1 MFERF
6 AETASPTRPLVIAL
20 AACFAPMAAHAQA
33 TAPEAPAPAASAASA
48 AEAAPPLAATPASA
62 PESGKLPP
70 VIVTAERRSENAKDV
85 PMAITTLSGE
95 KLDVLNSS
103 GEDVRMLSGRVPSL
117 NIESSF
123 GRAFPRFYLRG
134 YGNTDFRLNAS
145 QPVSL
150 VYDEVVQEAAILK
163 GFPVFDLDQIEVL
176 AGPQGTLFGRNTPAG
191 VVKFDSA
198 KPERRFGG
206 YGSISYGSFNS
217 VNAEGA
223 INFPLSETTAARVS
237 LISQNRDDWVDN
249 TNPAGPT
256 QEFEGYHDTAA
267 RAQVLYKPHKDFSAL
282 FNVHA
287 RDLDG
292 SARLFRANIIK
303 PGSNELVDGFDETKV
318 AFDGANESRL
328 QTHGANARLSWGL
341 SGMTLHSITG
351 YESLDTYNRG
361 DIDGSAGPYFG
372 PFEPGVS
379 VPFPSETADGIPKH
393 RQFTQE
399 LRLESSDSAPLG
411 WQAGVYY
418 FDEDYTI
425 ESFSYDSLG
434 GGAQNAYSRSQQ
446 KNKAYAAFG
455 ALKYAV
461 TPELSVRG
469 GLRYTRDEKDFELQA
484 YESSVFGTPGTL
496 ADLQAA
502 GEVTKSLSKSK
513 MSWDLSS
520 TYKLSPEL
528 NVYGRVANG
537 FRAASVQGAGQFNGQ
552 STADP
557 ETNTS
562 FEAGLKAD
570 LFDNRARVNFN
581 VFHYTVK
588 DQQLTAVGGDSNAVR
603 LLNAEK
609 TVGQGFELDLQAYLN
624 ENLLVTLGGS
634 YNDTKIKDADLGVGT
649 CASCTVTD
657 PIVGGF
663 AMIDGNPLP
672 QAPKW
677 TANFTLR
684 YGMPAGDGGEF
695 FVFTDWA
702 YRSKVNFFLYESVE
716 FTGKPLTVGGLRV
729 GYNWGNGKYEA
740 ALFARNITNQIR
752 VVGGIDFNNLTGF
765 INEPRTFGAQF
776 KATF

>member
-20 AACFAPMAAHAQA
+20 AACFAPMAAQAQA
-33 TAPEAPAPAASAASA
+33 TTTPEAPAPAASAV
-48 AEAAPPLAATPASA
+48 AAPAAASA
-62 PESGKLPP
+62 PEPAKLAP

-150 VYDEVVQEAAILK
+150 VYDDIVQEAPILK
-163 GFPVFDLDQIEVL
+163 GFPVFDIDQIEVL

-191 VVKFDSA
+191 VVKFDSV

-217 VNAEGA
+217 INAEGA
-223 INFPLSETTAARVS
+223 INIPLSETTAARVS

-249 TNPAGPT
+249 TNPSGPT

-267 RAQVLYKPHKDFSAL
+267 RAQLLYKPHKDFSAL
-282 FNVHA
+282 FNLHA

-303 PGSNELVDGFDETKV
+303 PGSNELVDGFDEKKV
-318 AFDGANESRL
+318 AFDGANESKL
-328 QTHGANARLSWGL
+328 TTKGANAKLSWGL

-372 PFEPGVS
+372 PE

-393 RQFTQE
+393 RQISQE
-399 LRLESSDSAPLG
+399 VRLESAGSAPLG

-418 FDEDYTI
+418 FDEDYTM

-455 ALKYAV
+455 ALKYTV

-469 GLRYTRDEKDFELQA
+469 GLRYTRDEKDFALQA
-484 YESSVFGTPGTL
+484 YDSSVFGTPATL

-502 GEVTKSLSKSK
+502 GPVTASLSKSK

-520 TYKLSPEL
+520 TYKLSPQV
-528 NVYGRVANG
+528 NAYARVANG
-537 FRAASVQGAGQFNGQ
+537 FRAASVQGAGQFNNQ
-552 STADP
+552 SIADP

-581 VFHYTVK
+581 LFHYTVK
-588 DQQLTAVGGDSNAVR
+588 DQQLTAVGGGNNSVR

-609 TVGQGFELDLQAYLN
+609 TVGQGFELDMQAYLS
-624 ENLLVTLGGS
+624 ENMLVTLGGS

-649 CASCTVTD
+649 CASCNVTD

-677 TANFTLR
+677 TANVTLR

-729 GYNWGNGKYEA
+729 GYNWANGKYEA